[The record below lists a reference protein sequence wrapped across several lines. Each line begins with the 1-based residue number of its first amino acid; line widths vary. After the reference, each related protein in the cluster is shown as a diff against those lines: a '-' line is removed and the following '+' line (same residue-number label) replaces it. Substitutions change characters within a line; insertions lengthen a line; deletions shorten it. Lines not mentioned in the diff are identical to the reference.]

1 MTEEPVPITPAI
13 ETPTPLP
20 VDETAE
26 YTKRITRTLIA
37 VGAGCIAGIICFLTE
52 QATATSGAGKSFIFP
67 ILVMIASIIIQKH
80 IFMLIRIDTTK
91 LEKKDWFYQG
101 FITFAF
107 WYVTWTILLSETT
120 ISS

>member
-1 MTEEPVPITPAI
+1 MTEEPVLKTQDEKKPA
-13 ETPTPLP
+13 PLP
-20 VDETAE
+20 VDETDE

-37 VGAGCIAGIICFLTE
+37 VGAGCIAGIICFFTE
-52 QATATSGAGKSFIFP
+52 QATAATGAGKSFLFP
-67 ILVMIASIIIQKH
+67 FLVMLVSIIIQKH
-80 IFMLIRIDTTK
+80 IFMLIRIDTSK

-120 ISS
+120 I

>member
-1 MTEEPVPITPAI
+1 MTEESVLNTQAEENPL
-13 ETPTPLP
+13 PLP

-52 QATATSGAGKSFIFP
+52 QATAASGAGKSFIFP
-67 ILVMIASIIIQKH
+67 ILVMLASIIIQKH
-80 IFMLIRIDTTK
+80 IFMFIRIDTTK

-120 ISS
+120 IAS

>member
-120 ISS
+120 IST

>member
-1 MTEEPVPITPAI
+1 MTEEPVPITPAEI
-13 ETPTPLP
+13 TPTPLP

-80 IFMLIRIDTTK
+80 IFMLVRIDTTK

>member
-1 MTEEPVPITPAI
+1 MTEEPVSITPAI

-120 ISS
+120 IST

>member
-80 IFMLIRIDTTK
+80 IFMLVRIDTTK

>member
-1 MTEEPVPITPAI
+1 MKEEPIPNTPEEKKPA
-13 ETPTPLP
+13 PQP

-26 YTKRITRTLIA
+26 YTKRITRTLVA

-52 QATATSGAGKSFIFP
+52 QTTASTGAGKSFVFP
-67 ILVMIASIIIQKH
+67 FLVMLASIIIQKH
-80 IFMLIRIDTTK
+80 IFMLIRIDTSR

>member
-1 MTEEPVPITPAI
+1 MTEEPVPITPEE
-13 ETPTPLP
+13 ETPAPLP

-37 VGAGCIAGIICFLTE
+37 VGAGCIAGIICFFTDLSAE
-52 QATATSGAGKSFIFP
+52 SAGAGKTFIFP
-67 ILVMIASIIIQKH
+67 LLVMIASIIIQKH
-80 IFMLIRIDTTK
+80 IFMFIRIDTTK

-120 ISS
+120 IHS

>member
-1 MTEEPVPITPAI
+1 MTEEPVPIIPEEKTPA
-13 ETPTPLP
+13 PLP
-20 VDETAE
+20 VDEAAE

-80 IFMLIRIDTTK
+80 IFMLVRIDTTK

>member
-1 MTEEPVPITPAI
+1 M
-13 ETPTPLP
+13 L
-20 VDETAE
+20 
-26 YTKRITRTLIA
+26 
-37 VGAGCIAGIICFLTE
+37 
-52 QATATSGAGKSFIFP
+52 
-67 ILVMIASIIIQKH
+67 ASIIIQKH
-80 IFMLIRIDTTK
+80 IFMLIRIDTSR

>member
-1 MTEEPVPITPAI
+1 MTEEPDLNIPEKVISVSP
-13 ETPTPLP
+13 P
-20 VDETAE
+20 VDEAAE
-26 YTKRITRTLIA
+26 YTKRILRTLIA
-37 VGAGCIAGIICFLTE
+37 VGCGCIAGIICFLIDL
-52 QATATSGAGKSFIFP
+52 ATPSTGTGKSFLFP
-67 ILVMIASIIIQKH
+67 ILVMLAAIIIQKH
-80 IFMLIRIDTTK
+80 IFMLIRIDTSK

>member
-1 MTEEPVPITPAI
+1 MTEEPVTITPAE
-13 ETPTPLP
+13 ETHAPLP

-52 QATATSGAGKSFIFP
+52 QATASSGAGKSFIFP

-120 ISS
+120 IST

>member
-13 ETPTPLP
+13 ETPTSLP

-107 WYVTWTILLSETT
+107 WYVTWTIRLSETS
-120 ISS
+120 IST

>member
-1 MTEEPVPITPAI
+1 MTEEPVTITPAE

-120 ISS
+120 IST

>member
-13 ETPTPLP
+13 ETPTSLP

-120 ISS
+120 IST